1 LLVSERVLGRNPL
14 GVDLSFLLDQLVGA
28 YNTQTSQGFIPY
40 FGRDT
45 PRTLKMTTAQAPAE
59 LFAVDFAALAREIA
73 MDIFPIDQILELHQ
87 LTDLDWQ
94 RIQDNPK
101 FQSTLK
107 QLVGEWNA
115 TTSTRDRVKI
125 NAATGLESVLEVYI
139 RDINDGSIP
148 LAQRVEA
155 GKFLAR
161 LGELDGQLVGSAGGG
176 FSIVLNIG
184 EVTRAVDFG
193 QGARIIE
200 TQAIPE

>member
-1 LLVSERVLGRNPL
+1 
-14 GVDLSFLLDQLVGA
+14 
-28 YNTQTSQGFIPY
+28 
-40 FGRDT
+40 
-45 PRTLKMTTAQAPAE
+45 MTTAQAPAE

-87 LTDLDWQ
+87 LSDLDWQ

-125 NAATGLESVLEVYI
+125 KAATGLESVLEVYI